1 VLEDEP
7 SEESYD
13 EPVRED
19 DTPEEESP
27 NELVRLEVS
36 ELPEDDM

>member
-19 DTPEEESP
+19 DMLDEESP
-27 NELVRLEVS
+27 NELVRPELS
-36 ELPEDDM
+36 ELLEDDI